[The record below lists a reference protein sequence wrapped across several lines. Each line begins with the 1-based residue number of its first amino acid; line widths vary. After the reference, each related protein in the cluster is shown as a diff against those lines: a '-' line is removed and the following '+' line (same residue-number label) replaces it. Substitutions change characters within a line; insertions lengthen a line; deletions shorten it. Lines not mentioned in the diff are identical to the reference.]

1 MGAGRRQGERAVMP
15 TAETDGKANGPG
27 SLPCTRAPHSFS
39 MGTGGLALQFKARER
54 LRLLERNGRKV
65 KAGMHALA
73 L

>member
-1 MGAGRRQGERAVMP
+1 MP
-15 TAETDGKANGPG
+15 TAV
-27 SLPCTRAPHSFS
+27 TRWKSQRTRQS
-39 MGTGGLALQFKARER
+39 GLALQFQARER